1 MLSKLIIVFIP
12 RSKVSFN
19 FMAAVT
25 ICSDFGAPKNKVS
38 VCTASPSICH
48 EAVGADARIL
58 VFECWV
64 LSQLFH
70 SPLSL
75 SSRGSSGWN
84 FFRTSPE
91 CSFSS
96 SITTASQVPSVL
108 FLSRGFRVFLCW
120 CYEVSWCRRWNILY
134 SKQRVFPTRTQVPR
148 LLGIAL
154 RYSTDNL
161 LFCIFV
167 SEAAVICQISW
178 VCSFMALAAVFSI
191 SFSLCAAFPVISLT
205 MSHSFYQIF

>member
-1 MLSKLIIVFIP
+1 MLFKLIIVFIP

-58 VFECWV
+58 VFWM
-64 LSQLFH
+64 LSFK
-70 SPLSL
+70 PTFSL
-75 SSRGSSGWN
+75 SSFTFIKRLFRLKI

-96 SITTASQVPSVL
+96 SVTTASQVPSVL

-134 SKQRVFPTRTQVPR
+134 SKQRVFPTRTQVPW

-161 LFCIFV
+161 LFCIFL
-167 SEAAVICQISW
+167 SEAAIICQISW
-178 VCSFMALAAVFSI
+178 VCSFMALSAVFSI
-191 SFSLCAAFPVISLT
+191 SFSLCAAFPVISLLCPF
-205 MSHSFYQIF
+205 FYQIF